1 MKQQQETPNPHYL
14 DGRRQAAVRL
24 QKVRIDV
31 TGLSPE
37 DRQIIRSG
45 LGHPDTPMKRDWG
58 IGRFVYCTEAD
69 VQTYKGWDTALDEFF
84 GVIRQ

>member
-24 QKVRIDV
+24 QKIRIDV
-31 TGLSPE
+31 TRLSPE

-45 LGHPDTPMKRDWG
+45 LGHP
-58 IGRFVYCTEAD
+58 
-69 VQTYKGWDTALDEFF
+69 ALP
-84 GVIRQ
+84 

>member
-1 MKQQQETPNPHYL
+1 MKQQQETPNPHCL
-14 DGRRQAAVRL
+14 DGRSQAAVRL
-24 QKVRIDV
+24 QKIRNDV
-31 TGLSPE
+31 TRLSPE

-69 VQTYKGWDTALDEFF
+69 VQTYKGWDTALDESF
-84 GVIRQ
+84 GVTGQ